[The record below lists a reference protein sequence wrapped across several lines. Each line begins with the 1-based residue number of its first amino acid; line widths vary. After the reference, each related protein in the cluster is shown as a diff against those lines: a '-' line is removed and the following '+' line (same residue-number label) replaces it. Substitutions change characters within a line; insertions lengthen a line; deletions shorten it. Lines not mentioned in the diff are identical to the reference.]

1 MPSRSSRS
9 TEPVRLGEGRE
20 PGLFT
25 RAPPAAATNA
35 EAVDRLNVL
44 GPPPVP
50 TMLTV
55 RRGGGSGRGL
65 RSLSELSSVLTDV
78 PSGIR
83 VVSDASTAS
92 ASPGCKLLAARRSQK
107 SPQTSAE
114 IG

>member
-1 MPSRSSRS
+1 M
-9 TEPVRLGEGRE
+9 
-20 PGLFT
+20 
-25 RAPPAAATNA
+25 AAATNA
-35 EAVDRLNVL
+35 DAVERLNVL

-65 RSLSELSSVLTDV
+65 RSFREPSSVLTEV

-92 ASPGCKLLAARRSQK
+92 ASPGCKLLPASRSQK
-107 SPQTSAE
+107 SPQTSSE